1 VDHYLVFDI
10 GGTTVKFSVMDKQ
23 ANVVESSSCPTP
35 NQGEGQIFK
44 LIIEIANNYKRKWK
58 LNGIA
63 LSVPGAVDVESGYV
77 HFAGQVTDF
86 IGKSIKEELAEIGL
100 PIELENDANCAT
112 LAEKW
117 KGNAQECMSFI
128 CLTIGTGIG
137 GGIYLDGLLKRG
149 KNGMAGEVGLMIL
162 NTTEPLDT
170 LIETRTFSRLGSTWN
185 LINRVNLKTGKK
197 LSGEEIFDGYYSKDK
212 MIEREVES
220 FFDAIGIGTANLIH
234 TLAPEKILF
243 GGGISEQPGFA
254 DHIKERLK
262 KIRPETLDITEI
274 GVCKFKNLAG
284 QIGALYHFQTV
295 NEFGNN

>member
-10 GGTTVKFSVMDKQ
+10 GGTTVKFSVMDEH
-23 ANVVESSSCPTP
+23 ANVVENSSCPTP

-77 HFAGQVTDF
+77 HFAGQVTDL
-86 IGKSIKEELAEIGL
+86 IGKNIKEELTEIGL

-117 KGNAQECMSFI
+117 KGNAQECNSFI

-137 GGIYLDGLLKRG
+137 GGIYLDGHLKRG
-149 KNGMAGEVGLMIL
+149 KNGMAGEVGLMIM
-162 NTTEPLDT
+162 NTNEPLDT
-170 LIETRTFSRLGSTWN
+170 LTNTSTLSRLGSTWN
-185 LINRVNLKTGKK
+185 LINRVNLQSDKK
-197 LSGEEIFDGYYSKDK
+197 RSGEEIFDDYYRKDK

-220 FFDAIGIGTANLIH
+220 FFNAIGIGTANLIH
-234 TLAPEKILF
+234 ILAPEKVLF
-243 GGGISEQPGFA
+243 GGGISEQPGFTN
-254 DHIKERLK
+254 HIIKRLK
-262 KIRPETLDITEI
+262 RIRPEILEITEVD
-274 GVCKFKNLAG
+274 VCKFKNLAG
-284 QIGALYHFQTV
+284 QIGALYHFQTMKDK
-295 NEFGNN
+295 